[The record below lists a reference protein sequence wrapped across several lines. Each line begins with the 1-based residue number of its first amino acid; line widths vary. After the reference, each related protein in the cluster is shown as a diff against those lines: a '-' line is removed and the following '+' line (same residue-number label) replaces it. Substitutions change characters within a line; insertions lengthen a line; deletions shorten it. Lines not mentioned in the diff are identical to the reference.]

1 MEFATV
7 ILTIGIPILTG
18 FLGFSLGSVRS
29 FREQKHKVYRESL
42 LPILQMIYAEVKNE
56 EAFNEALNRIWLY
69 GNKRVANKVD
79 HVAAIMIKPQR
90 GNIAD
95 ACQELIAEMRTDIQI
110 FLWQKIEPKDI
121 RHLYTKVV
129 K

>member
-1 MEFATV
+1 MEFTAA

-29 FREQKHKVYRESL
+29 FREQKHQVYRESL
-42 LPILQMIYAEVKNE
+42 PTIVQMIYAEVKNE

-79 HVAAIMIKPQR
+79 HVAAIMIKPER
-90 GNIAD
+90 GNIAE